1 LWEIQHLV
9 ELQHVSKRFGDATAV
24 AGVDLRVETG
34 EFLTL
39 LGPSGCGKTTLLR
52 MISGFETPS
61 TGSILL
67 DDADVTG
74 VPPHKRNVNQVFQN
88 YALFP
93 HLSVAEN
100 IAFGLRVRRTPR
112 DERKRRVAEAIELVS
127 LTGFE
132 ARKPAQLSGGQRQ
145 RVALARALVCQ
156 PRVLLLDEPL
166 AALDA
171 KLRRAMQ
178 VELKALQTR
187 VGITFIFV
195 THDQEEALTMSD
207 RIAMMNHGK
216 IEQLGPAAEVYRQPA
231 TAFVAD
237 FLGQANVMPATITA
251 RESGKVTIQTRDG
264 LSFQIPESAT
274 PPTGVGSIS
283 IRPERIRICSE
294 PTAGCA
300 CFRAT
305 IDRSIFRGATRQVL
319 LTTESGRHLHAL
331 LTDNAMTPME
341 SGSSV
346 YAAIDPADVIV
357 LPI

>member
-1 LWEIQHLV
+1 
-9 ELQHVSKRFGDATAV
+9 
-24 AGVDLRVETG
+24 
-34 EFLTL
+34 
-39 LGPSGCGKTTLLR
+39 
-52 MISGFETPS
+52 
-61 TGSILL
+61 
-67 DDADVTG
+67 
-74 VPPHKRNVNQVFQN
+74 
-88 YALFP
+88 
-93 HLSVAEN
+93 
-100 IAFGLRVRRTPR
+100 
-112 DERKRRVAEAIELVS
+112 
-127 LTGFE
+127 
-132 ARKPAQLSGGQRQ
+132 
-145 RVALARALVCQ
+145 
-156 PRVLLLDEPL
+156 L

-178 VELKALQTR
+178 VELKALQAR
-187 VGITFIFV
+187 IGITFIFV

-207 RIAMMNHGK
+207 RIAVMNHGK

-251 RESGKVTIQTRDG
+251 QESGKVTIQTRDG
-264 LSFQIPESAT
+264 LCFQIPGNAI

-300 CFRAT
+300 CFRVT

-331 LTDNAMTPME
+331 LTDNSMTPAE
-341 SGSSV
+341 PGSSV
-346 YAAIDPADVIV
+346 YAAIDPADLIV

>member
-1 LWEIQHLV
+1 V
-9 ELQHVSKRFGDATAV
+9 
-24 AGVDLRVETG
+24 
-34 EFLTL
+34 
-39 LGPSGCGKTTLLR
+39 
-52 MISGFETPS
+52 ISGFEMPT
-61 TGSILL
+61 TGSVLL
-67 DDADVTG
+67 DGSEVTH
-74 VPPHKRNVNQVFQN
+74 VPPHKRNVNQVFQS

-100 IAFGLRVRRTPR
+100 IAFGLRVKRTPR

-127 LTGFE
+127 LAGFE
-132 ARKPAQLSGGQRQ
+132 SRKPAQLSGGQRQ

-207 RIAMMNHGK
+207 RIAVMNHGK

-237 FLGQANVMPATITA
+237 FLGQANVLAAAATAPAD
-251 RESGKVTIQTRDG
+251 GKVAIQTRDG
-264 LSFQIPESAT
+264 LSFQLPLDAIPVS
-274 PPTGVGSIS
+274 GVGSIS
-283 IRPERIRICSE
+283 VRPERIRICRNAE
-294 PTAGCA
+294 AGCTSL
-300 CFRAT
+300 RVT
-305 IDRSIFRGATRQVL
+305 IDQSIFRGATRQLL
-319 LTTESGRHLHAL
+319 LTTESGNRLHAL
-331 LTDNAMTPME
+331 LTDSTTVPIE
-341 SGSSV
+341 PGTKV
-346 YAAIDPADVIV
+346 YAVIDPADVVV